1 MWYKFIYGKKNFVKI
16 VLQNNMNIIIPTF
29 VFKNNNDYLDNE
41 YRCIL
46 DLMVDTEIRKITV
59 KNLTEKKNYAARIP
73 ER

>member
-1 MWYKFIYGKKNFVKI
+1 
-16 VLQNNMNIIIPTF
+16 MNIVIPTF

-59 KNLTEKKNYAARIP
+59 KYLTEKKNYAARIP
-73 ER
+73 ERWPVITFLAVTKVGAVQFYDD

>member
-1 MWYKFIYGKKNFVKI
+1 M
-16 VLQNNMNIIIPTF
+16 IPTF

-41 YRCIL
+41 YQEWCIL

>member
-41 YRCIL
+41 YRCIF

>member
-1 MWYKFIYGKKNFVKI
+1 
-16 VLQNNMNIIIPTF
+16 MNIVIPTF

-59 KNLTEKKNYAARIP
+59 KYLTEKKNYAARIP

>member
-1 MWYKFIYGKKNFVKI
+1 
-16 VLQNNMNIIIPTF
+16 MNVVIPTF